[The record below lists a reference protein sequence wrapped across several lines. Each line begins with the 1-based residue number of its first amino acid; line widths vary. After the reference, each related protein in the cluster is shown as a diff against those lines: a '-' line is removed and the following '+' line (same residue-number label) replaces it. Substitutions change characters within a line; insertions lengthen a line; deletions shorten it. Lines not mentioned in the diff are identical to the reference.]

1 MDKKKIATALKYD
14 SEKQIAPELVAK
26 GKGVVAENI
35 IKVAEEAGVKT
46 YEDELLSQQ
55 LYNLSIGDTIPEE
68 LYHVVAKVLT
78 FIAQMDQK
86 EHAYK

>member
-14 SEKQIAPELVAK
+14 SERQIAPELVAK

-35 IKVAEEAGVKT
+35 VKVAEEAGVKT

-68 LYHVVAKVLT
+68 LYHVVARVLT
-78 FIAQMDQK
+78 FIAEMDRK
-86 EHAYK
+86 ENKFS

>member
-14 SEKQIAPELVAK
+14 SERQIAPELVAK

-35 IKVAEEAGVKT
+35 VKVAEEAGVKT

-68 LYHVVAKVLT
+68 LYHVVARVLT
-78 FIAQMDQK
+78 FIAEIDRK
-86 EHAYK
+86 ENKFS

>member
-14 SEKQIAPELVAK
+14 SERQVAPELVAK
-26 GKGVVAENI
+26 GKGIVAENI
-35 IKVAEEAGVKT
+35 VKVAEEAGVKT

-68 LYHVVAKVLT
+68 LYHVVARVLT
-78 FIAQMDQK
+78 FIAEMDRK
-86 EHAYK
+86 ENKFS